1 MKILFWLNTFL
12 PDLGGIQT
20 FTADL
25 LPHLRGQGHEI
36 ILIADHGESKRPPF
50 ALHGD
55 VPVHCFDT
63 IGPLFRQNP
72 AGIIRTRIAIQK
84 LINEFQPDLIHL
96 HPCGPEILYYLQITK
111 TRPIPT
117 VVTVHNNYETRNVR
131 PTLDTGFGKMLAQA
145 GQITTVSNEILDW
158 ILGYHPEF
166 ADKSQAL
173 LNGISPQTH
182 PVKPLPWEPPT
193 LLSLGRLAPQK
204 QIDVLLK
211 AFQIVNKSH
220 PAACLKIVGD
230 GPEADT
236 LKTLAVQLEIDHVVD
251 FPGRVHNSEVA
262 ELFNQATLFVM
273 SSQHEGLPIAALE
286 ASQMARPIV
295 STRVGGMDQV
305 VLSGET
311 GLLVEAGDV
320 VGLAASIN
328 TLLQN
333 KEMAETFGHAAQDRV
348 KNHFGMAKCAAKY
361 NEVYKRLVTPV
372 GECADV

>member
-1 MKILFWLNTFL
+1 LKILFWLNTFL

-20 FTADL
+20 FTGDL
-25 LPHLRGQGHEI
+25 IPHLQDMGHEI
-36 ILIADHGESKRPPF
+36 ILVADYGTSKRPAY

-55 VPVHCFDT
+55 VPVHCFDV
-63 IGPLFRQNP
+63 IRPLFKQNP

-117 VVTVHNNYETRNVR
+117 VVTILNNYETRNVR
-131 PTLDTGFGKMLAQA
+131 PTIDTGFGKMLAQA
-145 GQITTVSNEILDW
+145 DQITTVSNEILEW
-158 ILGYHPEF
+158 ILDYHPEF
-166 ADKSQAL
+166 EPKTQAL
-173 LNGISPQTH
+173 VNGISLQNH

-204 QIDVLLK
+204 QLDVLLK
-211 AFQIVNKSH
+211 AFQVVHKRH
-220 PAACLKIVGD
+220 PEAHLKIVGD
-230 GPEADT
+230 GPESDT
-236 LKTLAVQLEIDHVVD
+236 LKALTVELGLEQVVH
-251 FPGRVHNSEVA
+251 FPGRVDNSEVPK
-262 ELFNQATLFVM
+262 LLNQSTLFVM

-305 VLSGET
+305 VVSGET

-320 VGLAASIN
+320 LALAASIN

-333 KEMAETFGHAAQDRV
+333 REMAETFGQAAQDRV
-348 KNHFGMAKCAAKY
+348 KSHFSMAECAAKY
-361 NEVYKRLVTPV
+361 NEVYKRLVLPV
-372 GECADV
+372 GECANV